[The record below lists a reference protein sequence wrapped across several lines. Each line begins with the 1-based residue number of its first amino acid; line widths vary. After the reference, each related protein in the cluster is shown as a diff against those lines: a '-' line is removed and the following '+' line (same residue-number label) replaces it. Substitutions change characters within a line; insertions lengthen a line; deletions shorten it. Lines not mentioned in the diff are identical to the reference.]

1 MLPQQV
7 LEGEKALD
15 MQTLE
20 LGPCGTSGFYT
31 QY

>member
-15 MQTLE
+15 MQTSGM
-20 LGPCGTSGFYT
+20 GPCRRSGCYT